1 MIAASGTSDFRAKLV
16 WFVHALLFSS
26 LSLFAQQVATPVFQP
41 DSTSTGTAFNVKI
54 TCSTPGADIHY
65 TTNGVDPLQSDKVII
80 SGSSVQVSR
89 ALTLK
94 AKAWL
99 AGSTPSAVKT
109 ASYEVTGSIGA
120 GDAFVL
126 VVKFDGT
133 TWSWGGNGS
142 GQLGIGNTTTPQ
154 TFPVNVTTDNN
165 GLSFGN
171 VVALSGGQNHSMSLK
186 SDGTVWCWGDNATGE
201 LGLGDQTD
209 RKKPDQVVV
218 SGSSTPL
225 SGIVMIAAGGNHSLA
240 LDSGGGVWAWGSNTS
255 GQTGNGDNTAT
266 MLKRANKVR
275 TSSTGPTYLTNIVSI
290 AAGNSH
296 SIALDGSNTV
306 WTWGANNN
314 GQLGINDSS
323 ITARYLAKTFGM
335 TNVTYIGACG
345 GRSFVTKSDHSVWA
359 WGLNSSGQLGIGTV
373 NANPKLA
380 PTQVS
385 ISGTADVVQFAG
397 GDTHT
402 LFLKSDRTV
411 WACGDNT
418 YGQLGD
424 GTTTQRSSPVQ
435 VRLSGTSYLSDIV
448 EVAAGND
455 FSVAIKSD
463 GTIYTWGKAAT
474 GQLGNGSTSSATNTY
489 ATHYS
494 TQPMLTNQPPNATL
508 TVSSTGGY
516 IAPAT
521 LNLNVTATDPDNSV
535 VGVDFF
541 SGSTLLGSSS
551 ASPFSAIWS
560 NVPAGSYLLTAVATD
575 SVGATGT
582 SATVGAT
589 VRQPYVSVTASV
601 PNACEAGPVVGKFT
615 ITRDGPTTVPLTVSY
630 TVGGSA
636 TPGADYTALPGTV
649 TIPIGATSAD
659 VTVTPVADSVVE
671 PYETVSLTLANGS
684 GYTIVSPSS
693 DTVTIEDAQVLAPT
707 ISPAA
712 NIYARIKNVTVS
724 CATSDAV
731 IHYTLN
737 GNDPQETDPTT
748 SSGNVIR
755 IPQGTTLKA
764 KAWKTS
770 RTPSTVGVQSYVGAG
785 AAVAGANFEMA
796 LLADGT
802 LRSWGYN
809 DQGALGF
816 DNPSGQSSTYS
827 TPQFVSG
834 ISQVISIAA
843 GNNHSVALCSDGSL
857 WTWGYNSSGQLGDG
871 TTTNH
876 SAPAHV
882 SGVSNVGTVAAGGN
896 HTVIQK
902 LDGTLWAWGSNSS
915 GQLGNGTTTNSSSPT
930 QITSISSVSDV
941 IAGSDSTLFLKS
953 DGTIWGCGNNAN
965 GQLGDGT
972 TTNRSTPVQANGLS
986 QIVAIAEGA
995 SHTIALK
1002 ADGTVWTW
1010 GRNVNGQLG
1019 RTGTTTIPQ
1028 AVPGLT
1034 GVIGVGA
1041 GGNSSIAFKSD
1052 GTVWAWGDN
1061 IYGQLGI
1068 GSTTSKSTPTQTVG
1082 WSNLASVAI
1091 GGNGHTVA
1099 VKLDGSIWTVGNN
1112 ALGQLG
1118 NGTVV
1123 NSSTPQAL
1131 HTVTLQPDF
1140 NGDGLTTAEDLA
1152 YGYDPIEM
1160 DLDHDGVS
1168 NAQEIVNGTNP
1179 FLQDTDGDGVPDGTD
1194 AYPLDP
1200 THWQAPT
1207 LDPNDHTPPAITLT
1221 RPAGAVLNP

>member
-1 MIAASGTSDFRAKLV
+1 MTEASVFGNSRAKLAA
-16 WFVHALLFSS
+16 FVGILFFSS
-26 LSLFAQQVATPVFQP
+26 LSLCAQQVATPVFQP

-65 TTNGVDPLQSDKVII
+65 TTNGLDPLQSDTLIA

-89 ALTLK
+89 KLTLK

-99 AGSTPSAVKT
+99 AGSTASAVKT

-126 VVKFDGT
+126 VVKFDGS
-133 TWSWGGNGS
+133 TWSWGGNGN
-142 GQLGIGNTTTPQ
+142 GQLGIGNTTSPQ
-154 TFPVNVTTDNN
+154 TFPVSITTDNN

-171 VVALSGGQNHSMSLK
+171 VSALCGGQNHSMALK

-201 LGLGDQTD
+201 LGVGDQTD
-209 RKKPDQVVV
+209 RHRPDQVVV

-225 SGIVMIAAGGNHSLA
+225 SGIVMIAAGDNHSLA
-240 LDSGGGVWAWGSNTS
+240 LDTGGGVWAWGSNTS

-266 MLKRANKVR
+266 LLKRANKVR
-275 TSSTGPTYLTNIVSI
+275 TSSTGPTYLTNIISI
-290 AAGNSH
+290 AAGNTH
-296 SIALDGSNTV
+296 CIALDGSNNV

-335 TNVTYIGACG
+335 TNVTYVGACG

-385 ISGTADVVQFAG
+385 ISGTSDVVQFAG

-402 LFLKSDRTV
+402 LFLKNDRTV

-424 GTTTQRSSPVQ
+424 GTTTQRSTPVQ

-455 FSVAIKSD
+455 FSEAIKSD
-463 GTIYTWGKAAT
+463 GTIYTWGKDAT
-474 GQLGNGSTSSATNTY
+474 GQLGNGSTSSVTNTY

-494 TQPMLTNQPPNATL
+494 TQPMLTNQPPNASL

-521 LNLNVTATDPDNSV
+521 LSLNATATDPDNPV
-535 VGVDFF
+535 VRVDFL

-551 ASPFSAIWS
+551 ASPFSALWS
-560 NVPAGSYLLTAVATD
+560 NVPAGSYMLTAVATD

-589 VRQPYVSVTASV
+589 VRQPYVSVVASV

-615 ITRDGPTTVPLTVSY
+615 VFRDGPTTLPLTVNY

-636 TPGADYTALPGTV
+636 TQGADYTALPGTV
-649 TIPIGATSAD
+649 TIPVGAASAD

-671 PYETVSLTLANGS
+671 PYETVSLTLTDGS
-684 GYTIVSPSS
+684 GYTVASPSS
-693 DTVTIEDAQVLAPT
+693 DTVTIEDAQVLTPT

-712 NIYARIKNVTVS
+712 NTYARIKNVTVT
-724 CATSDAV
+724 CATTGAV
-731 IHYTLN
+731 IHYTVN
-737 GNDPQETDPTT
+737 GNDPLETDPIVT
-748 SSGNVIR
+748 SGAVVKVPR
-755 IPQGTTLKA
+755 GATLKA

-770 RTPSTVGVQSYVGAG
+770 RTPSAVAAQSYVGIG
-785 AAVAGANFEMA
+785 TAVAGANFEMA

-802 LRSWGYN
+802 VWSWGYN

-816 DNPSGQSSTYS
+816 DTPSGQSSSYN
-827 TPQFVSG
+827 TPQSVPG
-834 ISQVISIAA
+834 ISQMTAIAA
-843 GNNHSVALCSDGSL
+843 GSNHSVALRSDGSL
-857 WTWGYNSSGQLGDG
+857 WTWGYNLYGQLGDG

-876 SAPAHV
+876 SAPAQV
-882 SGVSNVGTVAAGGN
+882 SGVSNVGTVTAGAN

-902 LDGTLWAWGSNSS
+902 LDGTLWAWGYNSS

-930 QITSISSVSDV
+930 QITAISNVADV
-941 IAGSDSTLFLKS
+941 IAGSDTTLFLKS
-953 DGTIWGCGNNAN
+953 DGTVWGCGNNAS

-972 TTNRSTPVQANGLS
+972 TTNRSTPVQSSGLS
-986 QIVAIAEGA
+986 QVVALAEGA
-995 SHTIALK
+995 SHTVALK

-1010 GRNVNGQLG
+1010 GRNLNGQLG
-1019 RTGTTTIPQ
+1019 RTGTSTIPQ
-1028 AVPGLT
+1028 AVSGLT
-1034 GVIGVGA
+1034 GLIGVGA
-1041 GGNSSIAFKSD
+1041 GGNSTIAFKAD

-1061 IYGQLGI
+1061 TYGQLGI
-1068 GSTTSKSTPTQTVG
+1068 GSTTGKSTPTQAIG
-1082 WSNLASVAI
+1082 WSNLASVSM
-1091 GGNGHTVA
+1091 GGSHTVA
-1099 VKLDGSIWTVGNN
+1099 TQLDGSIWTVGYN

-1118 NGTVV
+1118 NGTLI
-1123 NSSTPQAL
+1123 NSSTPQPL

-1168 NAQEIVNGTNP
+1168 NAQEIVNGSNP
-1179 FLQDTDGDGVPDGTD
+1179 FLQDTDGDGVPDGMD

-1200 THWQAPT
+1200 TRWQAPA
-1207 LDPNDHTPPAITLT
+1207 LDPNDHTPPTITLT
-1221 RPAGAVLNP
+1221 RPAGAVLTP